1 MKKYLKFFSL
11 ILIIIAITV
20 LFINKDKID
29 VFAKTRNI
37 TDVREGDVFKL
48 GDIIPFN
55 DTVNPCRINPES
67 NYYTCT
73 NYSIVYIDYYK
84 DSSSK
89 KPLDSKRYNYIYAT
103 GEDSTYTN
111 ITIDNNYSEYW
122 KLESI
127 YYSYCS
133 GWVSY
138 KLVPVEYKEPTFT
151 LDCNPTEIKPGETSI
166 CSLNMTYYNT
176 YSKVDFKL
184 DTSDFN
190 ISNVQINESFENL
203 SDNEDSYSI
212 KPLNELVESDEGTE
226 MPIMTFEIKSE
237 EEKGINVENNIKT
250 IVSIHDEYG
259 DGKEE
264 TEISSTVKQATP
276 PDEPIDEP
284 IDENPKTGNTIT
296 TILLIILLSLLLGTG
311 IFIVVY
317 RYKNIEL

>member
-11 ILIIIAITV
+11 ILITIAITV

-37 TDVREGDVFKL
+37 TDIKIGDVFKS
-48 GDIIPFN
+48 GDVIPFN
-55 DTVNPCRINPES
+55 DVVNPCEITSEN
-67 NYYTCT
+67 NYTCV
-73 NYSIVYIDYYK
+73 NYSSVLIQYY
-84 DSSSK
+84 SNSGLTYPLSTSK
-89 KPLDSKRYNYIYAT
+89 QYNYIYAT
-103 GEDSTYTN
+103 GEDSAHTN

-122 KLESI
+122 KLEKI
-127 YYSYCS
+127 YANYCD
-133 GWVSY
+133 GALFY
-138 KLVPVEYKEPTFT
+138 RFIPVEYKEPTFT

-276 PDEPIDEP
+276 PDEPIDE
-284 IDENPKTGNTIT
+284 NPKTGNTIT